1 MSHVEVHDRG
11 WLKALKA
18 IRNLDGR
25 GVEVGVDNTAKYPDG
40 TPVAMVAAI
49 QQVKYRWFT
58 KVERR
63 WKRYRLRSYLKR
75 IQQAINAGR
84 DPEPL
89 ILELGKAV
97 EADQRKSLKR
107 HGLVDTGTLIGSI
120 ESRPRRDK

>member
-97 EADQRKSLKR
+97 EADQRKSLKA